1 MTTTCTSSLIHFHDA
16 IAWLMQIS
24 IFVLSGLLVHPSRIP
39 SVALPAL
46 AIAVVLDDTV
56 PPCDAHHAQHVPHWD
71 LCAGSRR
78 GGNSQAVRRW
88 FFMAIIVTMSETLP
102 LANVKS
108 RFSEM
113 VDRVDRTHDRII
125 VARNGRA
132 TAVLVSQ
139 GELDALEDTLDLLS
153 DPEATAQL
161 EQSRREVESGD
172 VVTGEELRAQYPLK

>member
-1 MTTTCTSSLIHFHDA
+1 
-16 IAWLMQIS
+16 MQIS

-125 VARNGRA
+125 VTRNGRA

-139 GELDALEDTLDLLS
+139 GNSTLSRTPSICCLTRRRRLNLS
-153 DPEATAQL
+153 NPGVRLSPAM
-161 EQSRREVESGD
+161 S
-172 VVTGEELRAQYPLK
+172 

>member
-1 MTTTCTSSLIHFHDA
+1 MTFG
-16 IAWLMQIS
+16 
-24 IFVLSGLLVHPSRIP
+24 FVLVTLEGVNYIGGGGFLAVYVAGVTLAHDDYLHKQPDPLSRCDRLVHADLDIR
-39 SVALPAL
+39 
-46 AIAVVLDDTV
+46 AVGAAR
-56 PPCDAHHAQHVPHWD
+56 PPQSHPV
-71 LCAGSRR
+71 GSRR

-125 VARNGRA
+125 VTRNGRA

-153 DPEATAQL
+153 DPEAMAQL
-161 EQSRREVESGD
+161 EQSRREVGSGD